1 MSDSP
6 HYTPGS
12 KSELERLQLQ
22 ARCLEGL
29 TRRLIRECGIGT
41 GMRVLDLGSG
51 PGDVAF
57 LLAEAVGPSGSVV
70 GVDREQRS
78 VDLARRRAAEAG
90 YGNVSV
96 RGRRR
101 RFPASRC
108 AFDAAIGRL
117 VLIHQRDPAA
127 MIRRAADDV
136 RPGGVI
142 AFLEPAL
149 HLDGHSLPEVE
160 LVRAAAGSLKR
171 FMLAAL
177 PSADVAGRMIPCFM
191 EAGLPEPKVLWEW
204 VVPGSKDDV
213 WLRSFVL
220 TYKTLLPMMQKFGA
234 RGSAGRRSRDAR
246 RADHGGGES
255 QARPERDR
263 TIRQRLGDQGVA
275 RSVWIGFALRS
286 R

>member
-12 KSELERLQLQ
+12 ESELERLQLQ

-29 TRRLIRECGIGT
+29 TRRLIRESGIRS

-70 GVDREQRS
+70 GVDREERS

-90 YGNVSV
+90 YGNVAFAVAGDDSL
-96 RGRRR
+96 
-101 RFPASRC
+101 PAD
-108 AFDAAIGRL
+108 APFDAAIGRF

-127 MIRRAADDV
+127 MIRRAAAVV
-136 RPGGVI
+136 RPGGVV

-177 PSADVAGRMIPCFM
+177 PSPDVDGRMIPCFM
-191 EAGLPEPKVLWEW
+191 EAGLPEPKVLWESA
-204 VVPGSKDDV
+204 VPGSTDDV

-220 TYKTLLPMMQKFGA
+220 TYKTLLPTMQKFGTVDPRVGDPETLA
-234 RGSAGRRSRDAR
+234 ERIIAEASAK
-246 RADHGGGES
+246 RA
-255 QARPERDR
+255 Q
-263 TIRQRLGDQGVA
+263 
-275 RSVWIGFALRS
+275 SVTGPFAS
-286 R
+286 AWAIKG

>member
-12 KSELERLQLQ
+12 ESELERLQLQ

-29 TRRLIRECGIGT
+29 TRRLVRESGIRT

-57 LLAEAVGPSGSVV
+57 LLAEAVGPSGSVI

-78 VDLARRRAAEAG
+78 VDLARRRAAEAR
-90 YGNVSV
+90 YGNVAFAVAGDDSL
-96 RGRRR
+96 
-101 RFPASRC
+101 PAD
-108 AFDAAIGRL
+108 APFDAAIGRL

-127 MIRRAADDV
+127 MIRRAAAVV

-177 PSADVAGRMIPCFM
+177 PSPDVAGRMIPCFM
-191 EAGLPEPKVLWEW
+191 AAGLPEPKVLWES

-213 WLRSFVL
+213 WLRSFIL
-220 TYKTLLPMMQKFGA
+220 TYKTLLPTMQKFGTVDPRVGDPETLAERVPAEA
-234 RGSAGRRSRDAR
+234 RAKRAQSVTGPFASAWAIKG
-246 RADHGGGES
+246 
-255 QARPERDR
+255 
-263 TIRQRLGDQGVA
+263 
-275 RSVWIGFALRS
+275 
-286 R
+286 